1 MPRHS
6 ISNARCADFETT
18 TNPLDC
24 RVWSWGSMAV
34 NDYDD
39 YEVGLGVGSYVPY
52 LLSAPNVT
60 FFHNLAFDGLFIIDH
75 ILKSGYKWVADKPG
89 KGEFSTVI
97 SNMNKFYSITIISKD
112 GVKAEL
118 RDSLKKIPLPVRDVP
133 KAFNLESVKGEID
146 YEAERP
152 IGYLPT
158 EDEWKYLY
166 NDIYIMAQAMR
177 VVLASGMTK
186 LTIGADSLAE
196 FKSLHGKGFTRTFP
210 TLSKTVDDDIR
221 AAYRGGIAMPAKQ
234 WVRKRT
240 GPGIVIDK
248 NSMYPWVMRTKPL
261 PYGRPW
267 WSESEDPDAD
277 LYTISITFTAK
288 LKPGHLPCIQL
299 KRSLQ
304 FNGNE
309 FLESVPEPTTVT
321 ITNIDLEL
329 WMQQYDITIYSISG
343 CWNFKATEGLFNDYI
358 DKWMA
363 VKANSTGGTRTIAKL
378 HLNSLYGKFAKNT
391 DVTGKRPYLD
401 ENGTVQLAMCDHEES
416 NPVYTAMGAFITAYA
431 RQDLINSAQ
440 VNYDRFLYCDTDSLH
455 LLGSEEPDLYLH
467 PTELGAWKVEHDGQ
481 PFDDAVFLRAKQ
493 YCERFGDHDDVHIA
507 GLPAEIAARVR
518 LEDML
523 TPRTWDGKLVPKR
536 VPGGVVL
543 SNTTFALR

>member
-39 YEVGLGVGSYVPY
+39 YQVGIGVGAYVAY

-60 FFHNLAFDGLFIIDH
+60 FFHNLAFDGSFIIDF
-75 ILKSGYKWVADKPG
+75 ILKDGYKWVADKPG
-89 KGEFSTVI
+89 KGEFTTVI
-97 SNMNKFYSITIISKD
+97 SNMNKFYSITIVSKD

-118 RDSLKKIPLPVRDVP
+118 RDSLKKIPLPVREVP
-133 KAFNLESVKGEID
+133 KAFNLKSTKGDID

-152 IGYLPT
+152 IGYLPSP
-158 EDEWKYLY
+158 EEWDYLY

-177 VVLASGMTK
+177 VILASGMTK
-186 LTIGADSLAE
+186 LTVGADSLAE
-196 FKSLHGKGFTRTFP
+196 FKGLHGKGFTRTFP
-210 TLSKTVDDDIR
+210 VLSKTVDDDIR

-267 WSESEDPDAD
+267 WSETEDETAD
-277 LYTISITFTAK
+277 LFTLSLTFTAR

-304 FNGNE
+304 FNANE

-321 ITNIDLEL
+321 ITSVDLQL
-329 WMQQYDITIYSISG
+329 WVEQYDLTIYAISG
-343 CWNFKATEGLFNDYI
+343 YWNFKATEGLFNDYI

-363 VKANSTGGTRTIAKL
+363 VKANSTGGARTIAKL

-401 ENGTVQLAMCDHEES
+401 ETGTMQLQMCDHEES
-416 NPVYTAMGAFITAYA
+416 NPVYTAMGAFIAAYA
-431 RQDLINSAQ
+431 RQDLIRSAQ
-440 VNYDRFLYCDTDSLH
+440 ANYDRFLYCDTDSLH
-455 LLGSEEPDLYLH
+455 LRGPEEPDLYLH

-507 GLPAEIAARVR
+507 GLPSEIAAKVR

-536 VPGGVVL
+536 VPGGTVL
-543 SNTTFALR
+543 TNTTFTLK